1 MEWLKS
7 SFSFYFVSK
16 TEGSSS
22 LPTHNQRSPTRS
34 SSSIFQ
40 EQDMGKTILILAFS
54 ATIALVVLLFNLRS
68 SVPQV
73 DPPLSLRFLGMAILI
88 AFSASFLAISL
99 RRSCFSRAAE
109 VLEHI
114 GIVSTVV
121 AFFMLMSFL
130 LPSSFQWLVLAACVV
145 SLVGYVIAHFEGFYV
160 TDAGVEGG

>member
-1 MEWLKS
+1 MERIKS
-7 SFSFYFVSK
+7 FFISK
-16 TEGSSS
+16 PEAPT
-22 LPTHNQRSPTRS
+22 LPTHTQRSLILTRS

-40 EQDMGKTILILAFS
+40 EQDMGKAILNLAFS
-54 ATIALVVLLFNLRS
+54 ATIGLVVLLFNHGSLTTQV
-68 SVPQV
+68 VPTF
-73 DPPLSLRFLGMAILI
+73 FLCILGIAILI

>member
-88 AFSASFLAISL
+88 AFSASFIAISL
-99 RRSCFSRAAE
+99 RRSFPRAATI
-109 VLEHI
+109 LEHI
-114 GIVSTVV
+114 GIVSTVA

-130 LPSSFQWLVLAACVV
+130 LPSNFKWLVLAACVV
-145 SLVGYVIAHFEGFYV
+145 SLLGYVVPHVEGFSV
-160 TDAGVEGG
+160 STDAGVGG